1 MANIYKTESDDW
13 KAVIELG
20 RDKNNKRL
28 RKIKRFKFKKDAI
41 KWATEIEKEKNDGL
55 IIETSELTFID
66 FAKRWL
72 INHKKPKIAAST
84 YREYKRKIHN
94 EFTPFFSDLELQQ
107 INPLHIETYF
117 NSLRKRE
124 LSENTIKK
132 HYVQL
137 NNIFKRAIQ
146 LRLIKY
152 NPITAIEP
160 PKPEKKEAPVLSENE
175 YTKLLRTIK
184 DDFDF
189 FAFIAT
195 ILFTGLRRSEILGL
209 EWEDTDLESGVLFIR
224 KRYVHGENG
233 YIHEEKTKT
242 ESSRRKIKMPDNL
255 VAILKKYKKIQLE
268 NQLKLGQIYNN
279 DIDFVFRKPNGDVYH
294 PKYYN
299 DKFNEYLDIAGLSQ
313 KFTLHSLRHTFATIN
328 MKNNIKPKVVQ
339 EMLGHSTISTT
350 LDIYSHVDINMQEE
364 AMKKINN
371 LIDTIN

>member
-1 MANIYKTESDDW
+1 VGHIVKTNRGDYKAT
-13 KAVIELG
+13 IEIG
-20 RDKNNKRL
+20 HDKNNNRI
-28 RKIKRFKFKKDAI
+28 RKIGRFKLKRDAI
-41 KWATEIEKEKNDGL
+41 KWLAEMEKEKNDGL
-55 IIETSELTFID
+55 IIKSDKITFID
-66 FAKRWL
+66 FARRWL

-84 YREYKRKIHN
+84 YREYKRKITN
-94 EFTPFFSDLELQQ
+94 EFAPFFDDLELQG
-107 INPLHIETYF
+107 ITPLHIETYF
-117 NSLRKRE
+117 NSLRKRK

-160 PKPEKKEAPVLSENE
+160 PKPEKKEAPVLSESE
-175 YTKLLRTIK
+175 YTKLLQTIK
-184 DDFDF
+184 NDFNF
-189 FAFIAT
+189 FAFIST

-209 EWEDTDLESGVLFIR
+209 EWEDVDLDNGILFIR
-224 KRYVHGENG
+224 KRYVHAENG

-242 ESSRRKIKMPDNL
+242 ESSRRKIKMPENL
-255 VAILKKYKKIQLE
+255 VIILKKYKKAQLE
-268 NQLKLGQIYNN
+268 NKLKYGQVYNDN
-279 DIDFVFRKPNGDVYH
+279 IDFVFRKPDGNLYH

-299 DKFNEYLDIAGLSQ
+299 DKFNDYLNLAGLSQ
-313 KFTLHSLRHTFATIN
+313 KYTLHSLRHTFATIN

-350 LDIYSHVDINMQEE
+350 LDIYSHVDIDMQEE

-371 LIDTIN
+371 LIDF